1 MILDLSNNYQKV
13 LNKSKHN
20 FKLKNNVKVAIKIIL
35 NNLLVQFLN
44 EHDLLIILYL
54 F

>member
-1 MILDLSNNYQKV
+1 MILDLFKNYLKV
-13 LNKSKHN
+13 LNKSSHN

-44 EHDLLIILYL
+44 DHDMLIIQYL